1 MSTPYLKEA
10 CVETLDQALAAEA
23 KGADR
28 LELCAYLAFD
38 GLTPAP
44 DLIKKVIEQVKIPVR
59 VMIRPRNGD
68 FKYNEDELKHMK
80 NGIAF
85 CKKQG
90 AEGVVFGALTQ
101 DNELNLEAIKEL
113 TKAAKPLKVV
123 IHKAIDATSQPLEA
137 LEQLLEINGI
147 DTVLTS
153 GGRSNAFDGTETL
166 KAMLKRAGDK
176 LEIMPAGKITQFN
189 LQELHAQLGAK
200 FYHGSRIVGE
210 LK

>member
-10 CVETLDQALAAEA
+10 CVETLDQALAAEV

-68 FKYNEDELKHMK
+68 FKYNEDELEHMQK
-80 NGIAF
+80 SIEF
-85 CKKQG
+85 CKKLG
-90 AEGVVFGALTQ
+90 VEGVVFGVLNPDST
-101 DNELNLEAIKEL
+101 LNLEALEQL
-113 TKAAKPLKVV
+113 TKVAKPLSVV
-123 IHKAIDATSQPLEA
+123 VHKAIDATPEPLEA
-137 LEQLLEINGI
+137 LKQLLKIKGI

-153 GGRSNAFDGTETL
+153 GGRSNAFDGSETL
-166 KAMLKRAGDK
+166 KTMMELAGDQV
-176 LEIMPAGKITQFN
+176 EVMPAGKITQFN

>member
-1 MSTPYLKEA
+1 MTSSYLKEA
-10 CVETLDQALAAEA
+10 CIESLEQALAAEA

-59 VMIRPRNGD
+59 VIIRPRNGD
-68 FKYNEDELKHMK
+68 FKYNEDEINHMQS
-80 NGIAF
+80 GIDL
-85 CKKQG
+85 CKKLG
-90 AEGVVFGALTQ
+90 AEGVVFGALNPDDT
-101 DNELNLEAIKEL
+101 LNLEAIEQL

-123 IHKAIDATSQPLEA
+123 IHKAIDRTPDPVLA
-137 LEQLLEINGI
+137 LEQILEIEGV

-153 GGRSNAFDGTETL
+153 GGKSNAFDGAETL
-166 KAMLKRAGDK
+166 KAMLELAADK

-189 LQELHAQLGAK
+189 LQELHTKLGAK
-200 FYHGSRIVGE
+200 AYHGSRIVGE
-210 LK
+210 LS

>member
-68 FKYNEDELKHMK
+68 FKYNEDELNHMQ

-90 AEGVVFGALTQ
+90 VEGVVFGALNP
-101 DNELNLEAIKEL
+101 DNTLNVEAIEQL

-123 IHKAIDATSQPLEA
+123 IHKAIDATPQPLEA